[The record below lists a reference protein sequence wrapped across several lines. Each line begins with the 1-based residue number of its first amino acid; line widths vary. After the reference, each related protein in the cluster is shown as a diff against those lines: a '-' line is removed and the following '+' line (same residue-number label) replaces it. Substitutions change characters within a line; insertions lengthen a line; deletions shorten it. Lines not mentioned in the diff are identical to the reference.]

1 MHDDITKAKYETLN
15 HPMKFS
21 FKKRWGGFREQKRKV
36 VLKEACP
43 PLGEFGLHCS
53 VLPHNIQTKLFLGEL
68 GWCHAQ
74 TAKS

>member
-1 MHDDITKAKYETLN
+1 MG
-15 HPMKFS
+15 KFS
-21 FKKRWGGFREQKRKV
+21 REQKRKV

-68 GWCHAQ
+68 GWYHAQ